1 MSLPLWE
8 ECAWYV
14 DYGDEV
20 EAETEENHEEQQI
33 TTEQVAESIEDE
45 YIPINI
51 VDDHEIVSIGIATP
65 GVGEGLHDPICP
77 GTNAIVGE
85 DVGEESTEEQ
95 HTEADPV
102 IGGADGTEANNTHTS
117 DVEDV
122 QNDVPPKEAT
132 AEKGVVEEEHSTEI
146 SIEIVESDEDSE
158 PPKPTY
164 KFPISRSINRRMYL
178 YLGEIYKLPCDA
190 IVVGQVESLTDKND
204 GNDVIFTLA
213 GIELEPELV
222 SMAPCTTGDSVVT
235 RGWQMPCE
243 WIIHAVGPKYDERYL
258 NASDHALFSA
268 YKSALL
274 LATEKEVQSLVI
286 GTVYK
291 QSKKYPRFEA
301 AHVALRT
308 VRKYLEHSVGD
319 SLDRVM
325 FCVNTQEDFEIYS
338 ALMHAY
344 FPRSEE
350 ELQDQLNLL
359 PIELGD
365 EWGEIIIADR
375 VVKVS
380 SGPQPLP
387 AESLQQYKG
396 SQEEKDTTN
405 TPPGPVKLGIRDVKP
420 VGVMPRSM
428 TQCDSDPDYAR
439 RKKVAEEFAN
449 MSKEERLRLRF
460 QAMVR
465 SMIFIHT
472 IFSLFFL
479 FPLAHTLLTN
489 SNPSNRPRASRRR
502 RTWTSWTR
510 CS

>member
-14 DYGDEV
+14 DCGDEPD
-20 EAETEENHEEQQI
+20 ADAEENHEEQQNE
-33 TTEQVAESIEDE
+33 TEMVEVSIADE
-45 YIPINI
+45 YISVDI
-51 VDDHEIVSIGIATP
+51 VDDQEIVSVGVVTPDVIGNLADD
-65 GVGEGLHDPICP
+65 GE
-77 GTNAIVGE
+77 A
-85 DVGEESTEEQ
+85 VGEESNKEPQAEVEPVGGSTEA
-95 HTEADPV
+95 TEADNF
-102 IGGADGTEANNTHTS
+102 GTAAVEESMCNGMAEEA
-117 DVEDV
+117 
-122 QNDVPPKEAT
+122 
-132 AEKGVVEEEHSTEI
+132 VVEEGILEEELSAEI
-146 SIEIVESDEDSE
+146 SIDIVNSDEDSE
-158 PPKPTY
+158 TPKPTY
-164 KFPISRSINRRMYL
+164 KFPINRSINRKMYL

-258 NASDHALFSA
+258 NASEHALFSA

-365 EWGEIIIADR
+365 EWGEIIIPDR

-396 SQEEKDTTN
+396 YQEEKDTAS
-405 TPPGPVKLGIRDVKP
+405 TPTGPVKLGIRDVKP

-460 QAMVR
+460 QAMVSMVFILFILCPR
-465 SMIFIHT
+465 STASTWLYLHRLHCAMINLGH
-472 IFSLFFL
+472 
-479 FPLAHTLLTN
+479 
-489 SNPSNRPRASRRR
+489 SNRPRASRRR